1 MSIPRKKEKQEK
13 KARQRADVIMKV
25 RAGYLSATEGAALLG
40 ISRKT
45 YYKWENRALE
55 GLLAGLEE
63 RKTGRPE
70 LPLHTQ
76 NETELQN
83 RIEEL
88 EQEKELLKKQMEIK
102 DLVHQLK
109 LDEAKV
115 RTTPRSK
122 RSKKKR

>member
-1 MSIPRKKEKQEK
+1 
-13 KARQRADVIMKV
+13 MKV
-25 RAGYLSATEGAALLG
+25 RAGYLTATEGASLLG

-45 YYKWENRALE
+45 YYKWENRALA

-70 LPLHTQ
+70 LPAHTSK
-76 NETELQN
+76 ETELQN

-88 EQEKELLKKQMEIK
+88 EKEKELLKEQMALK

-109 LDEAKV
+109 LDQAREHNK
-115 RTTPRSK
+115 TGSTGF
-122 RSKKKR
+122 KKKR